1 MYLDR
6 LRNPAKQGS
15 RYDYQDRWSE
25 PERQKNKLIFG
36 AQDFSIKPLSDY
48 FAKLNLL
55 DVFVSKSSLGAL

>member
-15 RYDYQDRWSE
+15 RYDYRDRWSE
-25 PERQKNKLIFG
+25 PERQKNKLIFC
-36 AQDFSIKPLSDY
+36 AQAHSIKPLSDY
-48 FAKLNLL
+48 FAKLICL